1 MPHVTNFGLCEDI
14 KQSQGPHFLVTNLI
28 FLGATCHTVCPDLL
42 LSLKHSWS
50 NSPGKRNTSRPVF
63 TAHERSLAKSAWSAS
78 SARLNRDSFLP
89 FGSCSLCLES
99 AVDPVAC
106 VHGDIFCRE
115 CALNNILAQ
124 KKEIKRLEKA
134 RENEEKDAAE
144 EKARQDEEAQA
155 RAVKEFELVQ
165 AGFDVKET
173 GERRAGEKRKAPLDE
188 DEVREQDDRTKARK
202 PNEDEKVGASSHDS
216 LHSLDVLI

>member
-1 MPHVTNFGLCEDI
+1 M
-14 KQSQGPHFLVTNLI
+14 
-28 FLGATCHTVCPDLL
+28 
-42 LSLKHSWS
+42 
-50 NSPGKRNTSRPVF
+50 
-63 TAHERSLAKSAWSAS
+63 
-78 SARLNRDSFLP
+78 
-89 FGSCSLCLES
+89 
-99 AVDPVAC
+99 DPVAC

-188 DEVREQDDRTKARK
+188 DEVQGQDDRAKARK
-202 PNEDEKVGASSHDS
+202 SNENEKVRTFIHDPH
-216 LHSLDVLI
+216 HSRDVLILDLTACEKCSPVFLGTICDTNVQFEGQVARGQEKDKNLPNLSVI